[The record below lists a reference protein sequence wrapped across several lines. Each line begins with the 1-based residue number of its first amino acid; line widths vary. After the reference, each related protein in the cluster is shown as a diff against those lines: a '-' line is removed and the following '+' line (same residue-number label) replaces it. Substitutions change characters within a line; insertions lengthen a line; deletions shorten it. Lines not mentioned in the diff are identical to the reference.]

1 MMTHGSHL
9 VPRGVCRALHFN
21 SIFLFFRRVYFRL
34 FLCCFR
40 SYFDTLFVDLDCISC
55 RFGLHFGTLLAGL
68 GFFPSVLAPGALPER
83 SWKPSTTPVGFL
95 MICCWIFTSNSMHM
109 SYTLHATRWISDD
122 LVLDFHIEFSAYV
135 IQFKNMYGQS
145 FFDFAS
151 MPVLLRSAAQRSAL
165 QLLRSAVFQNN
176 MFWVSWVH
184 KFIYLR

>member
-1 MMTHGSHL
+1 
-9 VPRGVCRALHFN
+9 VCQALHFN
-21 SIFLFFRRVYFRL
+21 SIFLFFPQGIHSIILVL
-34 FLCCFR
+34 FR
-40 SYFDTLFVDLDCISC
+40 SYFDTLFIDLDCISC
-55 RFGLHFGTLLAGL
+55 RFGLQFGTLLAGL

-145 FFDFAS
+145 FFDSAS

-176 MFWVSWVH
+176 MFWVS
-184 KFIYLR
+184 

>member
-1 MMTHGSHL
+1 MAHIWCQEACAGRFILTRFS
-9 VPRGVCRALHFN
+9 
-21 SIFLFFRRVYFRL
+21 SFFRRVSFRL
-34 FLCCFR
+34 FLCCFGF
-40 SYFDTLFVDLDCISC
+40 YFDTLFVDLDCISC
-55 RFGLHFGTLLAGL
+55 RFGLYFGTLLAGL

-135 IQFKNMYGQS
+135 IQFKTCTVS
-145 FFDFAS
+145 RS
-151 MPVLLRSAAQRSAL
+151 LTLLPCPCCCAAQRSAL

-176 MFWVSWVH
+176 MFWVS
-184 KFIYLR
+184 

>member
-1 MMTHGSHL
+1 MCGF
-9 VPRGVCRALHFN
+9 G
-21 SIFLFFRRVYFRL
+21 FF
-34 FLCCFR
+34 
-40 SYFDTLFVDLDCISC
+40 FDTLFVDLDCISC

-135 IQFKNMYGQS
+135 IQFKTCTVS
-145 FFDFAS
+145 RS
-151 MPVLLRSAAQRSAL
+151 LILLPCPCFCAAQRSAARCNSCAL
-165 QLLRSAVFQNN
+165 LSSKTTCSGCLEYISSSISGSLEWRWSCGPRARRHLRSRPLDGSRLNQ
-176 MFWVSWVH
+176 
-184 KFIYLR
+184 K